1 MMTKGKGREPRE
13 VAWTSARRLPAF
25 RPPGAN
31 RQASNRRGGPRRRH
45 GQPRLLLP
53 SAKSSNPRRQ
63 LPARA
68 SGQARHPPF
77 EHHGLDEVAP
87 AGPPLDGHPGQ
98 PWPPVRVSRSF
109 TAHRTRSSAALG
121 AGRQHESTT
130 QAVGL
135 GDEARRACLSRLGGI
150 DHVQRSRSKRARPAG
165 KVEQLAVLGEDQA
178 TRADGLRAQLT
189 DRILGGHGR
198 TGRGERPNH
207 LRSAGRREGAGFS
220 TARVSSTAPA
230 SAAIS
235 ASAHVGPSFAEPFLD
250 NSSPLRRPVVPI
262 LKALAFQSSAMPRLV
277 SDRLSRLVP
286 FVGARR
292 LCPRLI
298 RVPGRRRGLV
308 PIRRPGLAIGRRVGT
323 RARAVC
329 RRGLRVPT
337 LPVTAADYHRRSGAL
352 DMRCRSDL
360 EP

>member
-1 MMTKGKGREPRE
+1 MREPIPALAAKGRGREPRE
-13 VAWTSARRLPAF
+13 VVDLGAQLPAF

-31 RQASNRRGGPRRRH
+31 RQASNRLGGPRRRH
-45 GQPRLLLP
+45 GQPRVLLT
-53 SAKSSNPRRQ
+53 SAKSSNPRRH

-87 AGPPLDGHPGQ
+87 AGTPLDGHPGQ
-98 PWPPVRVSRSF
+98 PWPPVRVSRRV

-121 AGRQHESTT
+121 AGRQLESTT

-165 KVEQLAVLGEDQA
+165 KVEQLAVLEEDQA

-207 LRSAGRREGAGFS
+207 LQQRG
-220 TARVSSTAPA
+220 TARRRRILDCARLLNRPGFRRN
-230 SAAIS
+230 IR
-235 ASAHVGPSFAEPFLD
+235 VGPRPSPGRFWTTRRRYDAL
-250 NSSPLRRPVVPI
+250 SSRSSRLWPSNRRP
-262 LKALAFQSSAMPRLV
+262 
-277 SDRLSRLVP
+277 
-286 FVGARR
+286 
-292 LCPRLI
+292 CP
-298 RVPGRRRGLV
+298 
-308 PIRRPGLAIGRRVGT
+308 
-323 RARAVC
+323 
-329 RRGLRVPT
+329 
-337 LPVTAADYHRRSGAL
+337 DS
-352 DMRCRSDL
+352 
-360 EP
+360 